1 MRLTLPNVAGL
12 AAPLIYAATVIVF
25 SRLTP
30 GYSNISDA
38 VSELN
43 LPGAPN
49 RRAVDGAFVLYN
61 LFLILFSLS
70 LRSGFDARGLRIS
83 RLGPLFLFLT
93 GLCGV
98 AMTALF
104 PLDPAGSEPT
114 FGGQMHLILAGALS
128 LGSILT
134 VYFFGSS
141 LRRREQAP
149 LLAGYSFLTLAVIL
163 VSGAFAGFA
172 AWRHSTVFGLWER
185 VTIGAFL
192 LWLFV
197 LALILVFSRNDD
209 DYDWDDDDDD

>member
-1 MRLTLPNVAGL
+1 
-12 AAPLIYAATVIVF
+12 
-25 SRLTP
+25 
-30 GYSNISDA
+30 
-38 VSELN
+38 
-43 LPGAPN
+43 
-49 RRAVDGAFVLYN
+49 
-61 LFLILFSLS
+61 
-70 LRSGFDARGLRIS
+70 
-83 RLGPLFLFLT
+83 
-93 GLCGV
+93 
-98 AMTALF
+98 
-104 PLDPAGSEPT
+104 
-114 FGGQMHLILAGALS
+114 MHLILAGALS

-197 LALILVFSRNDD
+197 LALILAFSRNDD